1 MPPGY
6 QFCCQKKRKCSSA
19 LVQKI
24 GILNFAPFLLVPL
37 SLTLF
42 CMSHVLLSICL
53 MVHVECFEWIF
64 DNCVTLTVCLLFFIS
79 VSMSYHF
86 SLTVLICL
94 FVCPDVCDS
103 WAIDIKCKQKS
114 IIDSCTTLD
123 EDYIPFCYSP
133 KMDQSYSTCFGA
145 FIQYSC
151 QLN

>member
-64 DNCVTLTVCLLFFIS
+64 DNCVTLTVCLLFLFLSPCLITSLCLSLYVCLS
-79 VSMSYHF
+79 VQMF
-86 SLTVLICL
+86 VTLEPLT
-94 FVCPDVCDS
+94 S
-103 WAIDIKCKQKS
+103 TTSKQKS
-114 IIDSCTTLD
+114 WATLD
-123 EDYIPFCYSP
+123 EDFVTALKWTKYI
-133 KMDQSYSTCFGA
+133 QLV
-145 FIQYSC
+145 FILLFSI
-151 QLN
+151 NVS